1 MLNWEVEKVQAIL
14 EERLVKDVQCL
25 LTNNVHKSTKFQQYC
40 CLFQYYNYVFHIHSV
55 ENLVDS
61 PDAFGMSPL
70 MVAAQKGYTRLV
82 QTGVYV
88 RNFKSI
94 FF

>member
-14 EERLVKDVQCL
+14 EERLVKDVCL
-25 LTNNVHKSTKFQQYC
+25 LTNNVHKSAKFQQCC

>member
-14 EERLVKDVQCL
+14 EERLVKDVCL
-25 LTNNVHKSTKFQQYC
+25 LTNNVHKSANFQQYY
-40 CLFQYYNYVFHIHSV
+40 CLFQYYNYGFHIHSV

-82 QTGVYV
+82 QTSVYV

>member
-14 EERLVKDVQCL
+14 KERLVKDVCL
-25 LTNNVHKSTKFQQYC
+25 LTNNVHKSANFQQYY
-40 CLFQYYNYVFHIHSV
+40 CLFQYYNYGFHIHSV

-88 RNFKSI
+88 RNFKFI